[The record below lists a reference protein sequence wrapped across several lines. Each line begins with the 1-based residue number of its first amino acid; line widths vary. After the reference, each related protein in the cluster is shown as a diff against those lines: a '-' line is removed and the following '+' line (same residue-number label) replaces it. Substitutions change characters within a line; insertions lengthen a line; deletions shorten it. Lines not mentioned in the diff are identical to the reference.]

1 MQFLAYILVYPI
13 LWMISILPFRLLYTL
28 SDGFYVLVYYIIG
41 YRKKV
46 VLDNLKL
53 ALPNKSEKELLAI
66 RKRFYHHLCDMMFE
80 AIKSITISEAEM
92 QKRYVFT
99 NLEDIYK
106 LEKEQRSIVLF
117 MGHYASWEWIFILQT
132 HVKHKG
138 YAVYKRLSNKYFDRL
153 VKRIRA
159 KYNSHLITTKETFAT
174 LIKAKQ
180 NNELTLNGFVFDQS
194 PKLNKA
200 VYWQNFMGVEV
211 PVHVGAEILA
221 KRLDMVT
228 LFLKVS
234 KVKRGYYEA
243 TFTDIIRNS
252 QDYTDFELTNL
263 YLKRVEEQIYE
274 APEYYF
280 WTHKRWKHQ
289 GKNPDDDKTLP

>member
-1 MQFLAYILVYPI
+1 MQFLVYILVYPL
-13 LWMISILPFRLLYTL
+13 LWIISILPFRLMYFL
-28 SDGFYVLVYYIIG
+28 SDGFYVLLYYIIG

-46 VLDNLKL
+46 VTNNLKL
-53 ALPNKSEKELLAI
+53 AFPEKTNQEISLI

-99 NLEDIYK
+99 NVEEIHK
-106 LEKEQRSIVLF
+106 LEKENRSIVLF

-132 HVKHKG
+132 HVNHKG
-138 YAVYKRLSNKYFDRL
+138 YAVYKRLRNKYFDAL

-159 KYNSHLITTKETFAT
+159 KYNSHLITTKETFSI
-174 LIKAKQ
+174 LIKAKK

-200 VYWQNFMGVEV
+200 LYWQDFMGIEV

-221 KRLDMVT
+221 KRLDMVS
-228 LFLKVS
+228 LFLKVK
-234 KVKRGYYEA
+234 KVKRGHYEA
-243 TFTDIIRNS
+243 TFLDINRNTKDSADFDITD
-252 QDYTDFELTNL
+252 LA
-263 YLKRVEEQIYE
+263 LKRVEEQIHE

-280 WTHKRWKHQ
+280 WTHKRWKHRGQ
-289 GKNPDDDKTLP
+289 KPE

>member
-1 MQFLAYILVYPI
+1 MQFLVYILVYPL
-13 LWMISILPFRLLYTL
+13 LWIISILPFRLLYFL
-28 SDGFYVLVYYIIG
+28 SDGFYILLYYIIG

-46 VLDNLKL
+46 VTNNLKL
-53 ALPNKSEKELLAI
+53 AFPEKTNQEISLI

-99 NLEDIYK
+99 NVEEIHK
-106 LEKEQRSIVLF
+106 LEKENRSIVLF

-132 HVKHKG
+132 HVNHKG
-138 YAVYKRLSNKYFDRL
+138 YAVYKRLSNKYFDAL

-159 KYNSHLITTKETFAT
+159 KYNSHLITTKETFSI
-174 LIKAKQ
+174 LIKAKE
-180 NNELTLNGFVFDQS
+180 NNELTFNGFVFDQS

-200 VYWQNFMGVEV
+200 VYWQEFMGIEV

-228 LFLKVS
+228 LFLKVK
-234 KVKRGYYEA
+234 KVKRGHYEA
-243 TFTDIIRNS
+243 TFLDINRNTK
-252 QDYTDFELTNL
+252 DYADFELTDL
-263 YLKRVEEQIYE
+263 ALKRVEEQINE

-280 WTHKRWKHQ
+280 WTHKRWKHRGQ
-289 GKNPDDDKTLP
+289 KPE